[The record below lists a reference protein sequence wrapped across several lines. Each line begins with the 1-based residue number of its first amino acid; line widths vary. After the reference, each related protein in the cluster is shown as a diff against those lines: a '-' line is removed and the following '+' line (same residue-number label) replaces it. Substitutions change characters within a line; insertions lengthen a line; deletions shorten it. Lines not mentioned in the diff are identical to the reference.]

1 MRKAAR
7 AGAPRQKLLEP
18 ADTLFYGYGYGYG
31 LRATGVEAVARGEE
45 PGR

>member
-7 AGAPRQKLLEP
+7 AGAPRQKPLEA
-18 ADTLFYGYGYGYG
+18 ADTLFYGYC

>member
-18 ADTLFYGYGYGYG
+18 ADTLFYGYGYG